1 MSSSGVPTWLPNEGA
16 AHTMPRALL
25 DPRPPI
31 SVAFR
36 TEDRAGIQQVAR
48 DFAMKRVLPIA
59 NELDPEHGL
68 MPEALI
74 KEMGELGF
82 FGILIPQKYGGLGL
96 GVFEYAVVTEE
107 LARAWMSVASII
119 ARANLAGSFP
129 AAQRTELLPRA
140 ARGEWLA
147 AFAMSEPDAGSDVA
161 SVRTRAIKVDGGYL
175 ITGQKM
181 WCTFADQAHCIVV
194 VARTTPY
201 DPEHRHAGI
210 RQFAVHKEP
219 GSFPQGVSGSPVRKI
234 GYHGWHT
241 WELSFDEC
249 FVPDD
254 GLLGRERSDK
264 DDPDAGF
271 KRAASGMTVPRV
283 HTAARAIGLA
293 RGALEDSIGYVQQR
307 RQFDRSIGDFQA
319 IRFKIANMAAEIE
332 ACRALMYQVA
342 DDADHGE
349 VVDMKAAMVKYLAS
363 EMSERVTSEAIQI
376 HGGAGY
382 TTDFPV
388 ERYWRDARLT
398 KIFEGTSEI
407 MQRIISDSLLPP
419 SSLR

>member
-1 MSSSGVPTWLPNEGA
+1 
-16 AHTMPRALL
+16 MPRDLM

-31 SVAFR
+31 PVAFR
-36 TEDRAGIQQVAR
+36 SEDRVAMQKLAR
-48 DFAMKRVLPIA
+48 DFAMGRVLPIA
-59 NELDPEHGL
+59 NELDPQQGL
-68 MPEALI
+68 IPDTLR

-82 FGILIPQKYGGLGL
+82 FGIMIPEKYNGLGL
-96 GVFEYAVVTEE
+96 GVFEYALVTEE

-119 ARANLAGSFP
+119 ARANV
-129 AAQRTELLPRA
+129 AASVPTEQRADLISKA
-140 ARGEWLA
+140 ARGEWLG

-161 SVRTRAIKVDGGYL
+161 SVRTRATKVDGGYL
-175 ITGQKM
+175 ISGQKM
-181 WCTFADQAHCIVV
+181 WCTFADQANCIVV
-194 VARTTPY
+194 VARTQPY
-201 DPEHRHAGI
+201 DPDRRHAGI

-219 GSFPQGVSGSPVRKI
+219 GSFPAGVSGNPIRKI

-254 GLLGRERSDK
+254 ALLGGDRRES

-271 KRAASGMTVPRV
+271 KRTASGMTVPRI

-293 RGALEDSIGYVQQR
+293 RGALEDSVAYVQQR
-307 RQFDRSIGDFQA
+307 RQFDRPIGDFQA
-319 IRFKIANMAAEIE
+319 IRFKIANMAAKIE

-349 VVDMKAAMVKYLAS
+349 PVDVQAAMVKYLAS